1 MEKYLGN
8 KRVLLKCI
16 DDFVKLNCPESKS
29 ICDIFAGTTN
39 TGRFFNNKG
48 FQVFSNDINRFS
60 FILGRCYFGFK
71 NYPAFSNL
79 RLPTQPN
86 SIEESKIY
94 LTKLLKKDNGL
105 ILSNFD
111 LENFLSNNL
120 TALNVI
126 NYLNNIQDYRQPQYE
141 FIKDYYTVF
150 GSKSYF
156 KSVRGTEGKRN
167 YFSEVNA
174 KKLDLILEQ
183 IREWYHLNLI
193 NDDEVS
199 LLLTSVIEEVVL
211 VANVNGTFH
220 DFNRD
225 KLWPN
230 SLQKLTLKLP
240 LFELGNDSKVYC
252 NDALE
257 ISKEIPEHDIL
268 YIDPPYNFRQYSSY
282 YHFINFLS
290 AFPFL
295 ENFEDYLSNIKFV
308 RGQNMLDDFTSEFC
322 FQEKFI
328 LAIKKLITNSHSKY
342 VIMSYYGGRNHWNH
356 WSKDEIATDIGFQ
369 KISSVFQDKNIF
381 KSHKAES
388 LFQKRQNYQSRVGE
402 KKEHIDEYLFF
413 GERQQ
418 IKNRKSVLNGIENE
432 TNSLSIPNKI
442 FGLHFFSNP
451 IAKELNLAAAGL

>member
-16 DDFVKLNCPESKS
+16 HDFVKTNCADSKS

-48 FQVFSNDINRFS
+48 YQVFSNDINRFS
-60 FILGRCYFGFK
+60 FIIGRCYFGFK
-71 NYPAFSNL
+71 NYPTFSNL
-79 RLPTQPN
+79 KLPTQII
-86 SIEESKIY
+86 SQEESKIY
-94 LTKLLKKDNGL
+94 LNKLLKKDNGL
-105 ILSNFD
+105 ILSNFN
-111 LENFLSNNL
+111 LESFLSENSN
-120 TALNVI
+120 ALNVI
-126 NYLNNIQDYRQPQYE
+126 NYLNNIQDYRQPQNE
-141 FIKDYYTVF
+141 FIKEHYTIF

-167 YFSEVNA
+167 YFSENNA
-174 KKLDLILEQ
+174 KKLDLVLEQ
-183 IREWYHLNLI
+183 IREWYQLNLI
-193 NDDEVS
+193 NNDEVC

-240 LFELGNDSKVYC
+240 LYELGNDSKVYC

-282 YHFINFLS
+282 YHFINFIS

-295 ENFEDYLSNIKFV
+295 ENFNEYLSKIEFV
-308 RGQNMLDDFTSEFC
+308 RGQNMLDDFTSDFC

-328 LAIKKLITNSHSKY
+328 SAIKKLITSSHSKY

-356 WSKDEIATDIGFQ
+356 WSKDEVATDIGFQ
-369 KISSVFQDKNIF
+369 KISSLFQDLEIF
-381 KSHKAES
+381 KTHKAES

-413 GERQQ
+413 GERQN
-418 IKNRKSVLNGIENE
+418 IKNAKTVLNGIKNGK
-432 TNSLSIPNKI
+432 NLLSIPNKN
-442 FGLHFFSNP
+442 FGLQFFSNP
-451 IAKELNLAAAGL
+451 VFEELNLVAAGS

>member
-16 DDFVKLNCPESKS
+16 YDFVKTNCADSKS

-60 FILGRCYFGFK
+60 FIIGKCYFGFK
-71 NYPAFSNL
+71 TYPTFSNL
-79 RLPTQPN
+79 KLPTQ
-86 SIEESKIY
+86 SISQEEVKIY
-94 LTKLLKKDNGL
+94 LIKLLKKDNGL
-105 ILSNFD
+105 ILSNFN
-111 LENFLSNNL
+111 LENFLKENSN
-120 TALNVI
+120 ALNVI
-126 NYLNNIQDYRQPQYE
+126 NYLNNIQDYRQPENE
-141 FIKDYYTVF
+141 FIKEHYTIF

-167 YFSEVNA
+167 YFSEHNA
-174 KKLDLILEQ
+174 KKLDLVLEQ
-183 IREWYHLNLI
+183 IRDWYQLNLI
-193 NDDEVS
+193 NDDEVC

-240 LFELGNDSKVYC
+240 LYELSNDSIFYC

-257 ISKEIPEHDIL
+257 ISTEIPKHDIL

-282 YHFINFLS
+282 YHFINFIS

-295 ENFEDYLSNIKFV
+295 ENFDDYLSKIEFV
-308 RGQNMLDDFTSEFC
+308 RGQNMLDDFTSDFC
-322 FQEKFI
+322 FQQKFI
-328 LAIKKLITNSHSKY
+328 SATKKLITNSHSKY

-356 WSKDEIATDIGFQ
+356 WSKDEVATDIGFQ
-369 KISSVFQDKNIF
+369 KISSLFQDSEIF

-413 GERQQ
+413 GERQKM
-418 IKNRKSVLNGIENE
+418 KNGKPVLNGAKNV
-432 TNSLSIPNKI
+432 NNFLSTPNKI
-442 FGLHFFSNP
+442 FGLHFFSAP
-451 IAKELNLAAAGL
+451 FTDELNLVAAGS

>member
-16 DDFVKLNCPESKS
+16 HDFVKENCADSKS

-39 TGRFFNNKG
+39 TGRYFNNKG

-60 FILGRCYFGFK
+60 FIIGRCYFGF
-71 NYPAFSNL
+71 NSYPTFSNL
-79 RLPTQPN
+79 RLPNQAF
-86 SIEESKIY
+86 SQEESKLY
-94 LTKLLKKDNGL
+94 LSKLLRKDNGL
-105 ILSNFD
+105 ILSNFN
-111 LENFLSNNL
+111 LENFLSSNSN
-120 TALNVI
+120 ALNVI
-126 NYLNNIQDYRQPQYE
+126 NYLNNIQDYRKPEYG
-141 FIKDYYTVF
+141 FIKEHYTIF
-150 GSKSYF
+150 GSKSSF
-156 KSVRGTEGKRN
+156 KSMRGTEGKRN
-167 YFSEVNA
+167 YFSEDNSE
-174 KKLDLILEQ
+174 KLDLVLEQ
-183 IREWYHLNLI
+183 IREWYQLNLI
-193 NDDEVS
+193 SDDEVC

-252 NDALE
+252 NDALK
-257 ISKEIPEHDIL
+257 ILREIPEHDIL
-268 YIDPPYNFRQYSSY
+268 YIDPPYNFRQYSAY
-282 YHFINFLS
+282 YHFINFIS
-290 AFPFL
+290 AYPFL
-295 ENFEDYLSNIKFV
+295 DNFDNYLSNIKFV

-328 LAIKKLITNSHSKY
+328 FAIKNLILNSDSKY
-342 VIMSYYGGRNHWNH
+342 VIMSYFGGRNHWNH
-356 WSKDEIATDIGFQ
+356 WSKDEEINDIGFQ
-369 KISSVFQDKNIF
+369 KISLLFQDLELF

-413 GERQQ
+413 GERQ
-418 IKNRKSVLNGIENE
+418 NRKNEKVTLKGREREN
-432 TNSLSIPNKI
+432 TILSIPNKN

-451 IAKELNLAAAGL
+451 IIEKTNLVATGS